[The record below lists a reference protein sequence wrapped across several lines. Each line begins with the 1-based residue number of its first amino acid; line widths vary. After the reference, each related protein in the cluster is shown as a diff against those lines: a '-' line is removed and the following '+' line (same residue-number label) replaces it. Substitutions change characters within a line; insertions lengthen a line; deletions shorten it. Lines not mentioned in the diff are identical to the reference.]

1 MSISKVAGQM
11 LQSNLNRAGQDLTI
25 SNANV
30 EISGPFTVGNV
41 TISNIGN
48 IDTGNVN
55 INNLANPVANYDA
68 VTKIYVDNLVGNG
81 VSNIGNL
88 TVSNTTISTA
98 IANANIFID
107 PDGTGTFTI
116 VGTNGFVVPV
126 GNVAQRPGSPAA
138 GTLRFNSEYLRLEY
152 YDGSEWDVI
161 AGGVTN
167 ETFNGDGSTLS
178 FNLSRQ
184 TTAAALLVMLNGVVQ
199 VPTAAYSITGAG
211 SDVLTFTEAPA
222 TGDVIDVRYL

>member
-11 LQSNLNRAGQDLTI
+11 LQDNLNRAGQDLTI

-30 EISGPFTVGNV
+30 EISGPLTVGNV
-41 TISNIGN
+41 IISNVGN

-55 INNLANPVANYDA
+55 INNLANPVNNYDA

-88 TVSNTTISTA
+88 TVSNTTVSTVT
-98 IANANIFID
+98 ANANIYID
-107 PDGTGTFTI
+107 PQGTGTFII

-126 GNVAQRPGSPAA
+126 GNVAQRPASPDA
-138 GTLRFNSEYLRLEY
+138 GTLRFNSDYTRLEY

-161 AGGVTN
+161 AGGITN

-199 VPTAAYSITGAG
+199 VPTTAYSITGVGAN
-211 SDVLTFTEAPA
+211 VLTFTEAPA